1 MKDINPNLTLDNSN
15 LLKND
20 SKDEQMKEISQ
31 KDNVNNIEMEKL
43 ININDGLAC
52 PKFIEKKYIKELVK
66 YLLLNNNKIK
76 EVINRVELQIENT
89 IKNNSIN
96 SLNIQFKDIT
106 KDLFMIIEEINKN
119 NEIIFKLLNDKDNEI
134 NKNIKIISNDLNN
147 KDKNKKLPDIK
158 SKEIIKIKENNLPI
172 DVIKSN
178 HIMKTIFSFLNEG
191 NKLKMI
197 KYNKNFQNNMGI
209 KLINY
214 LKEYILN
221 MNQRKKLKNT
231 MEIQEI

>member
-1 MKDINPNLTLDNSN
+1 MKDIKTNLILDNSN

-20 SKDEQMKEISQ
+20 SKDEQIKEMVQ
-31 KDNVNNIEMEKL
+31 KDSVNNVEKGKL
-43 ININDGLAC
+43 INKNENYELAC
-52 PKFIEKKYIKELVK
+52 SKFIEKFNIDEIIK
-66 YLLLNNNKIK
+66 YLLINNNKIK
-76 EVINRVELQIENT
+76 DVINRVELQIENT

-96 SLNIQFKDIT
+96 SLNIQLKDIT
-106 KDLFMIIEEINKN
+106 KDLFIITEEINKN

-197 KYNKNFQNNMGI
+197 KYNKNFQNKMGI

-214 LKEYILN
+214 KLFKGIYIEY
-221 MNQRKKLKNT
+221 
-231 MEIQEI
+231 